1 MKRKPAFII
10 NFAIITNMKLYE
22 LKAIAKRLNDFSFI
36 SRARRVEDN
45 TLELVFDKSD
55 SYFFNM
61 TRGHS
66 FIYKA
71 PSQRPLQGYNA
82 PFDTL
87 LHTLLSAS
95 KLMSVEVP
103 DADRILR
110 FTLAPKSSYKDKI
123 IYLQLEFTGKNTN
136 AILID
141 ENEVIIEALRHIDA
155 ESSFRVIRPGV
166 ELLAIPPF
174 ERTEESKKI
183 EDIDAY
189 LEEKYA
195 QVQAKKLL
203 ELKKQKLSLTAKKS
217 KKLSQLL
224 EKLPDEESLAQQA
237 QENKSYGN
245 LILANLYQ
253 IKPYDSKLKT
263 YDFEGNEI
271 TIKLPK
277 NVKVNRMSDYFFN
290 LAKRAQNK
298 AKNIHIEKE
307 NLESKKKF
315 YDNIYYALEQ
325 AKEPYELE
333 LLVPKRAKSQ
343 RKKERL
349 TEGELFWIEDYKVLV
364 GRNSKENQKL
374 LELAKAND
382 LWMHVRDVPSSHVI
396 IRTDKQNLPDSVLKA
411 AAKLCVDF
419 SVKNPG
425 DYEVDYTKRKFVK
438 VQEGSNV
445 LYNKYNTISVTKEGV
460 EIRV

>member
-1 MKRKPAFII
+1 
-10 NFAIITNMKLYE
+10 MKLYE

-36 SRARRVEDN
+36 SRARRIEDN

-61 TRGHS
+61 TKGHS

-87 LHTLLSAS
+87 LHTLMSAS
-95 KLMSVEVP
+95 KLIAVDVP
-103 DADRILR
+103 DGDRILR
-110 FTLAPKSSYKDKI
+110 LTLAPKSSYKDKI
-123 IYLQLEFTGKNTN
+123 VYLQLEFTGKNTN

-141 ENEVIIEALRHIDA
+141 DNEVIIEALRHIDA
-155 ESSFRVIRPGV
+155 DSSFRVIRPGV

-174 ERTEESKKI
+174 TRTEETKEI
-183 EDIDAY
+183 ADVDAY
-189 LEEKYA
+189 LENTFT
-195 QVQAKKLL
+195 QIQAKKLL
-203 ELKKQKLSLTAKKS
+203 ELKKQKLTLTAKKIQ
-217 KKLSQLL
+217 KLSQLL
-224 EKLPDEESLAQQA
+224 ESLPNEESLAQQA
-237 QENKSYGN
+237 KEYNDYGN

-253 IKPYDSKLKT
+253 IKPYDTKLNT

-277 NVKVNRMSDYFFN
+277 NIKINRISDYFFN
-290 LAKRAQNK
+290 LAKRAKSK
-298 AKNIHIEKE
+298 AKNVHIEQE
-307 NLESKKKF
+307 NLQSKKDF

-325 AKEPYELE
+325 AKDPYELE

-349 TEGELFWIEDYKVLV
+349 KEGELFWIEDYKVLV
-364 GRNSKENQKL
+364 GRNSNENQKL

-382 LWMHVRDVPSSHVI
+382 MWMHIRDVPSSHVI
-396 IRTDKQNLPDSVLKA
+396 IRTDKQNLPDSVLRA

-445 LYNKYNTISVTKEGV
+445 LYNKYDTISVTKEGV

>member
-1 MKRKPAFII
+1 MTIEGYII
-10 NFAIITNMKLYE
+10 KLYE

-71 PSQRPLQGYNA
+71 PSKRPIQGYNA
-82 PFDTL
+82 PFDIL
-87 LHTLLSAS
+87 LHTLISAS
-95 KLMSVEVP
+95 KLIAVDVP
-103 DADRILR
+103 DEDRILR
-110 FTLAPKSSYKDKI
+110 LTLAPKSSYKDKI
-123 IYLQLEFTGKNTN
+123 VYLQLEFTGKNTN

-141 ENEVIIEALRHIDA
+141 DNEVIIEALRHIDA
-155 ESSFRVIRPGV
+155 DSSFRVIRPGV
-166 ELLAIPPF
+166 QLLSIPPF
-174 ERTEESKKI
+174 TRTEESREI
-183 EDIDAY
+183 PDVDTY
-189 LEEKYA
+189 LEDKYV
-195 QVQAKKLL
+195 QIQAKKFL
-203 ELKKQKLSLTAKKS
+203 ELKKQKLSLTAKKIQ
-217 KKLSQLL
+217 KLSQLL
-224 EKLPDEESLAQQA
+224 EKLPNEESLSQQA
-237 QENKSYGN
+237 KEFKDYGN

-253 IKPYDSKLKT
+253 IKPYDTKLNT

-277 NVKVNRMSDYFFN
+277 NTKVNRMSDYFFN
-290 LAKRAQNK
+290 LAKRAQSK
-298 AKNIHIEKE
+298 AKNVHIEEE
-307 NLESKKKF
+307 NLQSKKVF
-315 YDNIYYALEQ
+315 YENIYYALEH
-325 AKEPYELE
+325 ANDPYELE

-349 TEGELFWIEDYKVLV
+349 KEGELFWIEDYKVLV
-364 GRNSKENQKL
+364 GRNSNENQKL

-382 LWMHVRDVPSSHVI
+382 IWMHIRNVPSSHVI

-445 LYNKYNTISVTKEGV
+445 LYNKYDTISVTKEGV

>member
-1 MKRKPAFII
+1 
-10 NFAIITNMKLYE
+10 MKLYE
-22 LKAIAKRLNDFSFI
+22 LKAIAKRLNDFTFI

-45 TLELVFDKSD
+45 TIEIMFDKSQ

-66 FIYKA
+66 FVYKA
-71 PSQRPLQGYNA
+71 DSQRPLQGYNA

-87 LHTLLSAS
+87 LHSLLSGS
-95 KLMSVEVP
+95 KLISVDVP
-103 DADRILR
+103 NNDRILR
-110 FTLAPKSSYKDKI
+110 FTIAPKSSYKNKI
-123 IYLQLEFTGKNTN
+123 IYFQLEFTGKNTN

-141 ENEVIIEALRHIDA
+141 DNEVIIEALRHIDA
-155 ESSFRVIRPGV
+155 DSSFRVIRPGI

-174 ERTEESKKI
+174 THTEETKEI
-183 EDIDAY
+183 ADVDAY
-189 LEEKYA
+189 LEDTFT
-195 QVQAKKLL
+195 QIQAKKLL
-203 ELKKQKLSLTAKKS
+203 ELKKQKLSLTAKKIQ
-217 KKLSQLL
+217 KLSQLL
-224 EKLPDEESLAQQA
+224 ESLPNKESLAQQA
-237 QENKSYGN
+237 KEYNDYGN

-253 IKPYDSKLKT
+253 IKPYDTKLNT
-263 YDFEGNEI
+263 YDFDGNEI

-277 NVKVNRMSDYFFN
+277 NIKVNRISDYFFN
-290 LAKRAQNK
+290 LAKRAKSK
-298 AKNIHIEKE
+298 AKNVHIEQE
-307 NLESKKKF
+307 NLQSKKDF

-325 AKEPYELE
+325 AKDPYELE

-349 TEGELFWIEDYKVLV
+349 KECELFWIEDYKVLV

-374 LELAKAND
+374 LEIAKAND
-382 LWMHVRDVPSSHVI
+382 LWMHIRDVPSSHVI
-396 IRTDKQNLPDSVLKA
+396 IRTDKQNLPDSVLRA

-445 LYNKYNTISVTKEGV
+445 FYNKYDTISVTKEGV

>member
-1 MKRKPAFII
+1 
-10 NFAIITNMKLYE
+10 MKLYE

-71 PSQRPLQGYNA
+71 PSQRPIQGYNA

-95 KLMSVEVP
+95 KIISVDVP
-103 DADRILR
+103 NEDRILR
-110 FTLAPKSSYKDKI
+110 LTLAPKSSYKDKI

-141 ENEVIIEALRHIDA
+141 DNEVIIEALRHIDA
-155 ESSFRVIRPGV
+155 DSSFRVIRPGM
-166 ELLAIPPF
+166 ELLPIPSF
-174 ERTEESKKI
+174 TRTEESKEI
-183 EDIDAY
+183 PDVDAY
-189 LEEKYA
+189 LEEKYL
-195 QVQAKKLL
+195 QTQAKKLS
-203 ELKKQKLSLTAKKS
+203 ELKKQKLSLTDKKIQ
-217 KKLSQLL
+217 KLSQLL
-224 EKLPDEESLAQQA
+224 EKLPDEAALNDEALKYKEFA
-237 QENKSYGN
+237 N

-253 IKPYDSKLKT
+253 IKPYDTKLQT
-263 YDFEGNEI
+263 YDFEGNEV

-277 NVKVNRMSDYFFN
+277 DTKVNRMSDYFFN
-290 LAKRAQNK
+290 LSKRAKNK
-298 AKNIHIEKE
+298 AKNVHIEKE
-307 NLESKKKF
+307 NLESKKAF
-315 YDNIYYALEQ
+315 YENIYYALEQ
-325 AKEPYELE
+325 ANDPYELE
-333 LLVPKRAKSQ
+333 LLVPKRGKSQ

-349 TEGELFWIEDYKVLV
+349 KEGELFWIEDYKVLV
-364 GRNSKENQKL
+364 GRNSNENQKL
-374 LELAKAND
+374 LEMAKAND
-382 LWMHVRDVPSSHVI
+382 LWMHIRDIPSSHVI

-445 LYNKYNTISVTKEGV
+445 LYNKYDTISVTKEGV

>member
-1 MKRKPAFII
+1 
-10 NFAIITNMKLYE
+10 MKLYE
-22 LKAIAKRLNDFSFI
+22 LKAIAKRLNDFTFI
-36 SRARRVEDN
+36 SRARRIEDN

-87 LHTLLSAS
+87 LHSLMAAS
-95 KLMSVEVP
+95 KLIAVEVP
-103 DADRILR
+103 NGDRILR

-155 ESSFRVIRPGV
+155 DSSFRVIRPGL
-166 ELLAIPPF
+166 ELLPIPPF
-174 ERTEESKKI
+174 ERDEEEKEI
-183 EDIDAY
+183 VDIDAF
-189 LEEKYA
+189 LEEQYR
-195 QVQAKKLL
+195 QTQAKKLL

-217 KKLSQLL
+217 QKLDQLLKKL
-224 EKLPDEESLAQQA
+224 PNEESLELQA
-237 QENKSYGN
+237 KEYNSYGN

-253 IKPYDSKLKT
+253 IKPYDTQLKT

-271 TIKLPK
+271 SLKLPK
-277 NVKVNRMSDYFFN
+277 NIKVNRMSDYFFN
-290 LAKRAQNK
+290 LAKRAKNK
-298 AKNIHIEKE
+298 AKNIHMEKE
-307 NLESKKKF
+307 NLQSKKDF

-343 RKKERL
+343 RKKEKLR
-349 TEGELFWIEDYKVLV
+349 EGELFWIEDYKVFV
-364 GRNSKENQKL
+364 GRNSNENQKL
-374 LELAKAND
+374 LSLAKAND
-382 LWMHVRDVPSSHVI
+382 LWMHIRDVPSSHVI
-396 IRTDKQNLPDSVLKA
+396 IRTDKQNLPDSVIQA

>member
-1 MKRKPAFII
+1 
-10 NFAIITNMKLYE
+10 MKLYE
-22 LKAIAKRLNDFSFI
+22 LKAIAKRLNNFTFI
-36 SRARRVEDN
+36 SRARRIEDN
-45 TLELVFDKSD
+45 TIEIMFDKSD

-95 KLMSVEVP
+95 KLISVDVP
-103 DADRILR
+103 NNDRILR
-110 FTLAPKSSYKDKI
+110 LTLAPKSSYKDKI

-141 ENEVIIEALRHIDA
+141 DNEVIIEALRHIDA
-155 ESSFRVIRPGV
+155 DSSFRVIRPGM
-166 ELLAIPPF
+166 ELLSIPPH
-174 ERTEESKKI
+174 ERAEEAKEI
-183 EDIDAY
+183 ADIDAY
-189 LEEKYA
+189 LEEKYT
-195 QVQAKKLL
+195 QIQAKKLL
-203 ELKKQKLSLTAKKS
+203 EMKKQKLSVTLKKS
-217 KKLSQLL
+217 QKLAQLL
-224 EKLPDEESLAQQA
+224 AKLPDEKALAKEEQKYKQYA
-237 QENKSYGN
+237 N

-253 IKPYDSKLKT
+253 IKPYDTKLNT

-271 TIKLPK
+271 SIKLPK
-277 NVKVNRMSDYFFN
+277 NIKVNRMSDYFFN
-290 LAKRAQNK
+290 LAKRAKNK

-307 NLESKKKF
+307 NLESKKAF

-343 RKKERL
+343 RKKEKL
-349 TEGELFWIEDYKVLV
+349 KEGELFWIEDYKVLV
-364 GRNSKENQKL
+364 GRNSNENQKL
-374 LELAKAND
+374 LAIAKAND
-382 LWMHVRDVPSSHVI
+382 LWMHIRDVPSSHVI
-396 IRTDKQNLPDSVLKA
+396 IRTDKQNLPESVIKA

-445 LYNKYNTISVTKEGV
+445 LYNKYDTIRVTKEGV
-460 EIRV
+460 EIRE